1 MSDLAI
7 WRRLVAGAATTADL
21 DEIRAWPV
29 ARRVAYLGSV
39 EALARGADVGGL
51 RALEGARGY
60 EAVHTIV
67 AALDHADAAVRTA
80 ALDALRFIARDVPAR
95 YVHALFHVRP
105 EVRREALTGE
115 LSLQQGKLALYL
127 RADPASADLA
137 RSLRWPDE
145 VLPVA
150 VELFEAGHVPASELV
165 EAIGRVGLAE
175 LRTLYS
181 REMARTPDVVD
192 AYLDG
197 VANTG
202 LIPPPGRDILD
213 VIVRAIGEAGATD
226 RMLDVFIET
235 VVTNRS
241 MARRAVVAMLGQVAR
256 GMRSPA
262 LVGASV
268 ALEPRVLTIGGFLGD
283 ATSAAARGLFRFHW
297 PVRPAKPVVKRLLAL
312 TVVRGDLAL
321 AAGIVGLLHAKR
333 LPLLRDSLGQDEIV
347 RRLVASDHGWDEL
360 LRLPAETPAI
370 ELNWLSLV
378 EKVDYK
384 RYIALAGRALGV
396 LTGKRLESFIEQL
409 PRRHRQPAY
418 LAALAVYASASDE
431 RLAQVCK
438 AITARADKATLAAVL
453 RGVLDP
459 VEPRVAQTLLRS
471 APVRALT
478 DAADELSDAHAIAIV
493 ALLSAEPAP
502 RDTELAL
509 VASFRSRKAPA
520 IAAWCAE
527 ITKPPTPAVA
537 EPQLLPRRAL
547 TTPERE
553 RIAKCSPADLR
564 AALAPALAGA
574 VTGLAESLALR
585 EAKPNVWACTAL
597 LGCADPLVAVATQL
611 DRFID
616 ENRSFLDELDNT
628 ACMWRRADELPLL
641 AMAKLWRWEQ
651 HAFKLAAWL
660 EANGGAH
667 RALLLADALPG
678 RYARDAIWKG
688 VSEAMMLLRYRDV
701 PRFRTHA
708 TEELALHCAKSI
720 DRDFGTHAARIVAA
734 LVEST
739 VVPIEWVR
747 TTLLDRIADAGADAR
762 DYVGRIIRLVG
773 IAEAPP
779 AAPPPPQV
787 VLDEIRRCADVEH
800 LAAWCLDP
808 RPQVVQEAALALTVL
823 GEEGQLRIGRLLVE
837 TDELAQPIPL
847 LTTILLWDSEP
858 ALAQVRL
865 LAHRPGLPP
874 PWQFYIALSLHARG
888 ESAAL
893 PLALAAVRARG
904 GGWYFR
910 RDDWEALIKVA
921 DVVTCALEA
930 ADSPH
935 HHAYQRAIQ
944 ILLSL
949 TRPDDKVRAALVRF
963 LEVDD
968 DRPLHL
974 RVSVA
979 RKLAELGDATG
990 LPLLIEYIVD
1000 ERAEDWP
1007 YTLQLVPR
1015 EHMAIVARAVV
1026 DAALIGGHHVASE
1039 KRMWLV
1045 LQRMRDHHFLD
1056 DATLGSLYLR
1066 VLEHA
1071 ATKATRRH
1079 AAALVTTAEADERV
1093 ERVAEVFAWGVR
1105 RGVELGGRIFRFHL
1119 TASEQ
1124 ELGYTKLEGER
1135 IFVSVLPM
1143 LRGEAHG
1150 RDIVE
1155 GLVLHELGHHVYH
1168 RGEEAVKLWKQA
1180 HAEGIGHFLNLIADE
1195 HLERNLR
1202 GVKAEY
1208 GDKLKRLG
1216 AYAFQHA
1223 PQEIKVSV
1231 LLDALRASAAPALIA
1246 AELQVAYDEQ
1256 SVRMRRGAILTELDR
1271 RGHPV
1276 ARFSRALR
1284 MNLGNRTGDPLTAAA
1299 LALCGKDLKSLDMR
1313 GLYELTKKLVAL
1325 FGGAI
1330 RIAQVFGG
1338 PEGLAF
1344 GERDED
1350 VYASDLDDEILQ
1362 REVERILDPRRSKRG
1377 PKKPGGR
1384 LQLNVNPDEHFDKI
1398 SRVTRVRGAE
1408 EDHRQIAHQV
1418 SRHSARL
1425 RTYLDELGLRW
1436 EPMRARTQGRALDK
1450 TRLRALVTR
1459 NDPRILIARNPVR
1472 KTDLFLGTLIDC
1484 SGSMSV
1490 GGNLDR
1496 AKRFGILVAEA
1507 VRQLPGVE
1515 ARFFGFTDSEIYDAG
1530 SASDCQVVALQTAG
1544 GNNDAAALY
1553 HAANVALSS
1562 QKRAKVL
1569 IMISDGL
1576 PTECSVAALKG
1587 LVVHLTKR
1595 RNIVC
1600 AQVAVRKLDEVA
1612 FPNYVVLDDS
1622 ELDVA
1627 VAKFGRMI
1635 GDLARRSL
1643 AS

>member
-1 MSDLAI
+1 LAI
-7 WRRLVAGAATTADL
+7 YRRLVAGAATPADL

-29 ARRVAYLGSV
+29 ARRVAYLGS
-39 EALARGADVGGL
+39 LLRGGAIA
-51 RALEGARGY
+51 ALEGVRGY
-60 EAVHTIV
+60 EGVTAIV
-67 AALDHADAAVRTA
+67 AALDDETTRTA
-80 ALDALRFIARDVPAR
+80 ALDGLRAIARDVPER
-95 YVHALFHVRP
+95 YVHALFHPRP
-105 EVRREALTGE
+105 EVRREALTGQ

-127 RADPASADLA
+127 RADPACADLA
-137 RSLRWPDE
+137 AKLQWPDE
-145 VLPVA
+145 ALPVA
-150 VELFEAGHVPASELV
+150 IELYEAGHVTASELV
-165 EAIGRVGLAE
+165 EAMDRVGVAQLRALYESELARPPE
-175 LRTLYS
+175 
-181 REMARTPDVVD
+181 VVD

-197 VANTG
+197 IATTG
-202 LIPPPGRDILD
+202 LTPPPGRDILD
-213 VIVRAIGEAGATD
+213 VIVRAIGEAGATE

-235 VVTNRS
+235 VQPVKNRVVS
-241 MARRAVVAMLGQVAR
+241 RRAVVALLGQIASGTR
-256 GMRSPA
+256 TPA
-262 LVGASV
+262 LVGACV
-268 ALEPRVLTIGGFLGD
+268 ALEPRVLLVAGFIGD
-283 ATSAAARGLFRFHW
+283 AAGAATRALFRFRW
-297 PVRPAKPVVKRLLAL
+297 PVRPTRKQIVKLLGA
-312 TVVRGDLAL
+312 VRDDLAL
-321 AAGIVGLLHAKR
+321 AVAVVGFLPAKR
-333 LPLLRDSLGQDEIV
+333 LSLLRDSLGQDEIV
-347 RRLVASDHGWDEL
+347 RRLVASDHGWDEI
-360 LRLPAETPAI
+360 LRLPVETPAI

-378 EKVDYK
+378 EKVEYK
-384 RYIALAGRALGV
+384 RYIALAGRAIGV
-396 LTGKRLESFIEQL
+396 LAGKRLDAFIEQL
-409 PRRHRQPAY
+409 PRRHRPPAY
-418 LAALAVYASASDE
+418 LSAVASYATASDE
-431 RLAQVCK
+431 KLAHVCK
-438 AITARADKATLAAVL
+438 AIASRADKAALAAVL

-459 VEPRVAQTLLRS
+459 VAPRVASALVRS
-471 APVRALT
+471 APLRALG
-478 DAADELSDAHAIAIV
+478 DAADELPDAHAAALV
-493 ALLSAEPAP
+493 AVLTVDPAP

-509 VASFRSRKAPA
+509 AASFSARKVPAVAAWCADITKPA
-520 IAAWCAE
+520 IAAA
-527 ITKPPTPAVA
+527 A

-547 TTPERE
+547 TTPEAE
-553 RIAKCSPADLR
+553 RIAKCAPNDLR

-574 VTGLAESLALR
+574 VTRLTDALAAR
-585 EAKPNVWACTAL
+585 EAKPNVWACVAL
-597 LGCADPLVAVATQL
+597 IGCADPLTAVATQL
-611 DRFID
+611 ERFVD
-616 ENRSFLDELDNT
+616 HQPSFSREVDDA

-641 AMAKLWRWEQ
+641 AQAKLWRWEH
-651 HAFKLAAWL
+651 HAFKLASWI
-660 EANGGAH
+660 EDNGGAL
-667 RALLLADALPG
+667 RALLLADLLPG
-678 RYARDAIWKG
+678 RFARDAIWKG
-688 VSEAMMLLRYRDV
+688 VSEALVLLRYRDV
-701 PRFRTHA
+701 PRFRTQA
-708 TEELALHCAKSI
+708 TEELAQHCAKGI
-720 DRDFGTHAARIVAA
+720 DRDIGTHAARIVAA
-734 LVEST
+734 LVESR

-747 TTLLDRIADAGADAR
+747 ATLLDRIADAGVDAR
-762 DYVGRIIRLVG
+762 EYVGRIVRLVG

-787 VLDEIRRCADVEH
+787 VLDEIRACADIEQ

-823 GEEGQLRIGRLLVE
+823 GEESRIARLLVE
-837 TDELAQPIPL
+837 TAELPQPIPL
-847 LTTILLWDSEP
+847 LTTILLWESEP
-858 ALAQVRL
+858 ALVLVRDIAQ
-865 LAHRPGLPP
+865 RPGLPP
-874 PWQFYIALSLHARG
+874 PWQFYIALSLHMRG
-888 ESAAL
+888 EAGAL
-893 PLALAAVRARG
+893 SLALAAVRARG

-910 RDDWEALIKVA
+910 RDDWDALVRVA
-921 DVVTCALEA
+921 DIVTCAIEA

-949 TRPDDKVRAALVRF
+949 TRPDDRVRAALVRF
-963 LEVDD
+963 LEVED

-1000 ERAEDWP
+1000 VHAEDWP

-1015 EHMAIVARAVV
+1015 EHMRTVAQAIV
-1026 DAALIGGHHVASE
+1026 DASLIGGHHVASE

-1045 LQRMRDHHFLD
+1045 LQRMRDMKFLD
-1056 DATLGSLYLR
+1056 DASLGELYLR

-1071 ATKATRRH
+1071 STQATRRN
-1079 AAALVTTAEADERV
+1079 AASLVVMADSIDRV
-1093 ERVAEVFAWGVR
+1093 ERVADVFAWGVR
-1105 RGVELGGRIFRFHL
+1105 RGIELGGRLFRFHL
-1119 TASEQ
+1119 TASER
-1124 ELGYTKLEGER
+1124 ELGHTRVDGDR
-1135 IFVSVLPM
+1135 IFVSALPM

-1155 GLVLHELGHHVYH
+1155 GLVLHEIGHHVYH
-1168 RGEEAVKLWKQA
+1168 RSEEAQKIWQQA
-1180 HAEGIGHFLNLIADE
+1180 HKEGIGHFLNLIADE

-1202 GVKAEY
+1202 GVNQEY
-1208 GDKLKRLG
+1208 GDKLKRLD

-1223 PQEIKVSV
+1223 PQEIKVNV

-1246 AELQVAYDEQ
+1246 ADLQVAYDEQ

-1271 RGHPV
+1271 KGHPV
-1276 ARFSRALR
+1276 ARFARALR

-1313 GLYELTKKLVAL
+1313 GLYELTKQLVAM
-1325 FGGAI
+1325 FGGTI

-1350 VYASDLDDEILQ
+1350 VYGAGLDDEILQ

-1377 PKKPGGR
+1377 PKKPIER
-1384 LQLNVNPDEHFDKI
+1384 LQINVNPDEHFDKI
-1398 SRVTRVRGAE
+1398 SRVVRVRGAE
-1408 EDHRQIAHQV
+1408 EDHRAVAHQV
-1418 SRHSARL
+1418 ARHSARL

-1459 NDPRILIARNPVR
+1459 NDPRILIARNPIR
-1472 KTDLFLGTLIDC
+1472 RTDLFLGTLIDC

-1490 GGNLDR
+1490 GQNLDR

-1507 VRQLPGVE
+1507 VRNLPGVE
-1515 ARFFGFTDSEIYDAG
+1515 ARFFGFTDFEIYDAG
-1530 SASDCQVVALQTAG
+1530 SATDCQVAALATAG

-1587 LVVHLTKR
+1587 LVVNLTKR

-1600 AQVAVRKLDEVA
+1600 AQVAVRRLDEVA
-1612 FPNYVVLDDS
+1612 FPNYVVLDDN

>member
-1 MSDLAI
+1 MNGLVDIAI
-7 WRRLVAGAATTADL
+7 WRRLVAGAATAADL
-21 DEIRAWPV
+21 EEIRAWPV
-29 ARRVAYLGSV
+29 ARRVAYLGGV
-39 EALARGADVGGL
+39 LRAGAIP
-51 RALEGARGY
+51 ALEGCRGY
-60 EAVHTIV
+60 EGVHAIV
-67 AALDHADAAVRTA
+67 AALDNEHTRTA
-80 ALDALRFIARDVPAR
+80 AIDALRVIAREVPER
-95 YVHALFHVRP
+95 YVHALFHARP
-105 EVRREALTGE
+105 EVRRQALTGP

-137 RSLRWPDE
+137 AQLRWPDDSIA
-145 VLPVA
+145 VA
-150 VELFEAGHVPASELV
+150 VELYETGHVGAAELV
-165 EAIGRVGLAE
+165 DALGRVGVAQLRALYESE
-175 LRTLYS
+175 LS
-181 REMARTPDVVD
+181 RPPEVVD

-197 VANTG
+197 IAKAG
-202 LIPPPGRDILD
+202 LTPPPGRDILD
-213 VIVRAIGEAGATD
+213 VIVRAVGEAGATE

-235 VVTNRS
+235 VQPVKNRVVS
-241 MARRAVVAMLGQVAR
+241 RRAAVALLGHIAR
-256 GMRSPA
+256 GTRTPA
-262 LVGASV
+262 LVGACV
-268 ALEPRVLTIGGFLGD
+268 ALEPRVLAVMGFLGD
-283 ATSAAARGLFRFHW
+283 AASAATRGLFRFRW
-297 PVRPAKPVVKRLLAL
+297 PVRPGRKQVVKLLGA
-312 TVVRGDLAL
+312 VRDDLAL
-321 AAGIVGLLHAKR
+321 AAAVVGLLNAKR
-333 LPLLRDSLGQDEIV
+333 LPLLRDSLGQDDIV
-347 RRLVASDHGWDEL
+347 RRLIASDHGWDEI
-360 LRLPAETPAI
+360 LRLPVEQPAI
-370 ELNWLSLV
+370 ELNWIALV
-378 EKVDYK
+378 EKADYK

-396 LTGKRLESFIEQL
+396 LGGKRLEAFIDQL

-418 LAALAVYASASDE
+418 LAALETYATASDE
-431 RLAQVCK
+431 KLAHVCK
-438 AITARADKATLAAVL
+438 AITARTDKATLAGVL

-459 VEPRVAQTLLRS
+459 VEPRVAHALLRA
-471 APVRALT
+471 APLRALT
-478 DAADELSDAHAIAIV
+478 DAADELTDVYALAIV
-493 ALLSAEPAP
+493 ALLAVEPAP
-502 RDTELAL
+502 RDIELAL
-509 VASFRSRKAPA
+509 AASFAARKVPA

-527 ITKPPTPAVA
+527 ITKPAIAEAA

-547 TTPERE
+547 TTPEAD
-553 RIAKCSPADLR
+553 RIAKCAPADLR

-574 VTGLAESLALR
+574 VTGLTDALAAR

-597 LGCADPLVAVATQL
+597 LGCADPLVAVATEL
-611 DRFID
+611 DRFVD
-616 ENRSFLDELDNT
+616 AKPSFLGEVDDT
-628 ACMWRRADELPLL
+628 ACMWRRATELPLL
-641 AMAKLWRWEQ
+641 ALAKLWRWEQ
-651 HAFKLAAWL
+651 HAFKFAAWL
-660 EANGGAH
+660 EANGGALE
-667 RALLLADALPG
+667 ALQLADALPG
-678 RYARDAIWKG
+678 RFAKDTIWKG
-688 VSEAMMLLRYRDV
+688 VSEALMLLRYRDI
-701 PRFRTHA
+701 PRFRSHA
-708 TEELALHCAKSI
+708 TEDLARYCAARI
-720 DRDFGTHAARIVAA
+720 DRDIGKHAARCVAA
-734 LVEST
+734 LVESK
-739 VVPIEWVR
+739 VIAVEHIREM
-747 TTLLDRIADAGADAR
+747 LLDRIADAGVDAR
-762 DYVGRIIRLVG
+762 EYVGRIVRLVG

-787 VLDEIRRCADVEH
+787 VLDEVRRATDIEQ

-808 RPQVVQEAALALTVL
+808 RPQVVQEAALVLTIL
-823 GEEGQLRIGRLLVE
+823 GEDGQLRIARLLAE
-837 TDELAQPIPL
+837 AAEIPQPIPL

-858 ALAQVRL
+858 ALALVR
-865 LAHRPGLPP
+865 AIAGKPGLPP
-874 PWQFYIALSLHARG
+874 PWQFYIALSLHSRG
-888 ESAAL
+888 EAGAL
-893 PLALAAVRARG
+893 PLALAAVRTPGA
-904 GGWYFR
+904 GWYFR
-910 RDDWEALIKVA
+910 RDDWDALVKVA
-921 DVVTCALEA
+921 DVVTCAIEVT
-930 ADSPH
+930 DSPH

-963 LEVDD
+963 LEVDS

-979 RKLAELGDATG
+979 RKLSELGDATG
-990 LPLLIEYIVD
+990 LPLLIEYIAD

-1015 EHMAIVARAVV
+1015 EHMRTVATAIV

-1045 LQRMRDHHFLD
+1045 LQRMRDMRFLD
-1056 DATLGSLYLR
+1056 DAALGELYLR

-1071 ATKATRRH
+1071 STTATRRN
-1079 AAALVTTAEADERV
+1079 AAHLVVTADSIGRV

-1105 RGVELGGRIFRFHL
+1105 RGVELAGRMFRFHL
-1119 TASEQ
+1119 TASEG
-1124 ELGYTKLEGER
+1124 ELGHTRLDTDR
-1135 IFVSVLPM
+1135 IFVSPLPM

-1155 GLVLHELGHHVYH
+1155 GLVLHEIGHHVYH
-1168 RGEEAVKLWKQA
+1168 RGEEAQKLWEQA
-1180 HAEGIGHFLNLIADE
+1180 HQEGIGHFLNLIADE

-1202 GVKAEY
+1202 GVNAEY

-1223 PQEIKVSV
+1223 PQEIKLGV
-1231 LLDALRASAAPALIA
+1231 LLDSLRASAATALIA
-1246 AELQVAYDEQ
+1246 ADLQVAYDEQ
-1256 SVRMRRGAILTELDR
+1256 SVRMRRGAILAELDR
-1271 RGHPV
+1271 QGHPV

-1299 LALCGKDLKSLDMR
+1299 LALCGKELKDLDMR
-1313 GLYELTKKLVAL
+1313 GLYELTKKLVAM

-1350 VYASDLDDEILQ
+1350 VFSSELDDEILQ

-1377 PKKPGGR
+1377 PGKPRER
-1384 LQLNVNPDEHFDKI
+1384 LAINVNPDEHFDKI
-1398 SRVTRVRGAE
+1398 SRVTRVRGADE
-1408 EDHRQIAHQV
+1408 AHRLVAHDV

-1472 KTDLFLGTLIDC
+1472 RTDLFLGTLIDC

-1490 GGNLDR
+1490 GQNLDR

-1507 VRQLPGVE
+1507 VRHLPGVE

-1530 SASDCQVVALQTAG
+1530 SATDCQVAALETSG

-1587 LVVHLTKR
+1587 LVVNLTKR